1 MNSKAIK
8 RQLLA
13 AIAMVLVAA
22 LALGS
27 STYAWFVAS
36 GSVTAKDMK
45 VNVTVNMG
53 GVTVN
58 ESKGDIDSLTKQIV
72 QNICYEMQKQ
82 AVNMNVGA
90 I

>member
-1 MNSKAIK
+1 
-8 RQLLA
+8 
-13 AIAMVLVAA
+13 
-22 LALGS
+22 
-27 STYAWFVAS
+27 
-36 GSVTAKDMK
+36 MK